1 MSMTADRT
9 DGSRLRR
16 VLDGVTYA
24 VVVTVAVS
32 LIAFLVSLPF
42 GDGLSTVKVVLFF
55 FGWGAFGYGT
65 LKLWPR
71 RKEFEKQRAARA
83 GDGSVSEQFRTSG
96 EETPFQR
103 RLHTA
108 PGLNRITLPPE
119 ARWSDGARV
128 FLLGIV
134 ALLASF
140 VLETAFGV

>member
-1 MSMTADRT
+1 MSMRTGRT
-9 DGSRLRR
+9 DSSRLRR

-24 VVVTVAVS
+24 IVVTIAVS
-32 LIAFLVSLPF
+32 LLAFLVSLPF
-42 GDGLSTVKVVLFF
+42 GDGLNTVKLVLFF

-71 RKEFEKQRAARA
+71 RKEFEKQRDARTD
-83 GDGSVSEQFRTSG
+83 DGTVGEQVRTTG
-96 EETPFQR
+96 EETAFQR